1 MNKPFQGRGQD
12 FPDTEPMV
20 RHGDETADGETQP
33 MPLTASTPAQPK
45 IPDTL
50 GLELA
55 PVGAGDYEL
64 MAEVRKDG
72 RVCPQPTR
80 WLEFFRLLQD
90 AGKSAPLP
98 QPPLTGSSWASSSPT
113 AKRSCFVAQAEW
125 AQQNDLVVPACEFL
139 VRLSPTDWYYG
150 N

>member
-1 MNKPFQGRGQD
+1 MNKPFQGRGKD

-20 RHGDETADGETQP
+20 RHGDESADLETQP
-33 MPLTASTPAQPK
+33 MPLTASAPAGPK

-55 PVGAGDYEL
+55 PVGAGEYEL
-64 MAEVRKDG
+64 MAEVRKEG

-80 WLEFFRLLQD
+80 WLEFYRLLQD
-90 AGKSAPLP
+90 AGKDAALP

-113 AKRSCFVAQAEW
+113 AKRNCFVAQATW
-125 AQQNDLVVPACEFL
+125 AVQNDCIVPACEFL
-139 VRLSPTDWYYG
+139 VALPKSDWFYG
-150 N
+150 D